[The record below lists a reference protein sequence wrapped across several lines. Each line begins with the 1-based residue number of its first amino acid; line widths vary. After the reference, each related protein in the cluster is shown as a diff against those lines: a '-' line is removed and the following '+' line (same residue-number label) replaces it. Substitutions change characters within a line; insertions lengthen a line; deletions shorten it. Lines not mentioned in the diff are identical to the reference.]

1 MSAYLV
7 DLEQNGS
14 EELALFY
21 DSGGTAGF
29 AQIDIWQVQEDQ
41 TAELLHSFPM
51 LRGYAKLLD
60 YDGAFYFVAHQYDFN
75 TGEPD
80 GLYILTADT
89 NSTLQLY
96 RLNLEDKE
104 NRKRWIETYRNQEI
118 DARLEQTL
126 MDYIETRKREVEE
139 KNSFRRRF

>member
-1 MSAYLV
+1 
-7 DLEQNGS
+7 
-14 EELALFY
+14 
-21 DSGGTAGF
+21 
-29 AQIDIWQVQEDQ
+29 
-41 TAELLHSFPM
+41 M

-139 KNSFRRRF
+139 KQFPTTILN

>member
-1 MSAYLV
+1 MEALAAYEDQTHQVTPEQVRTYLGEEFSYYYGWEENILSAYLV

-51 LRGYAKLLD
+51 LRGYANCWTMTVHSILLPI
-60 YDGAFYFVAHQYDFN
+60 N
-75 TGEPD
+75 T
-80 GLYILTADT
+80 IL
-89 NSTLQLY
+89 
-96 RLNLEDKE
+96 
-104 NRKRWIETYRNQEI
+104 IPVNQ
-118 DARLEQTL
+118 
-126 MDYIETRKREVEE
+126 MDYT
-139 KNSFRRRF
+139 F